1 LDIEKNEKNKINMEP
16 QKKEMENEKVQDFNL
31 EENKEELNEK
41 TDPSFEAVEDDETAK
56 KSGFFGKKDKKSKL
70 AGADGLKQEIEK
82 LKTDNAELQ
91 DKFLRLYS
99 EFDNYRKRT
108 QKEKTDIIQNA
119 AEAVIIS
126 LLPVLD
132 DMERA
137 VKYSENPNA
146 NLNSIKEGELLIFQK
161 LNNLLRQKGLKAI
174 EMAENAAFDTDFH
187 EAVATIPADNEENK
201 GKVVEEI
208 EKGYM
213 LNEKVVRFSK
223 VVIYQ

>member
-1 LDIEKNEKNKINMEP
+1 MSNTE
-16 QKKEMENEKVQDFNL
+16 EM
-31 EENKEELNEK
+31 
-41 TDPSFEAVEDDETAK
+41 
-56 KSGFFGKKDKKSKL
+56 
-70 AGADGLKQEIEK
+70 EK

-108 QKEKTDIIQNA
+108 QKEKLDVIQHA
-119 AEAVIIS
+119 AESIIVS

-137 VKYSENPNA
+137 IKYGENPDA
-146 NLNSIKEGELLIFQK
+146 DINSIKEGEVLIFQK
-161 LNNLLRQKGLKAI
+161 LNGLLRQKGLKTI
-174 EMAENAAFDTDFH
+174 DTENAVFDTDYH
-187 EAVATIPADNEENK
+187 EAVATIPTENEEDK
-201 GKVVEEI
+201 GKIVEEI

-213 LNEKVVRFSK
+213 LNDKVIRFSK

>member
-1 LDIEKNEKNKINMEP
+1 MEEVKEKI
-16 QKKEMENEKVQDFNL
+16 ENENTQNL
-31 EENKEELNEK
+31 HSDDNKQTQNEDVEPSSEENEEGE
-41 TDPSFEAVEDDETAK
+41 SAK
-56 KSGFFGKKDKKSKL
+56 KSGLFGKKDKKSKSSV
-70 AGADGLKQEIEK
+70 ADDLKEEIEK

-108 QKEKTDIIQNA
+108 QKEKLDIIQNA
-119 AEAVIIS
+119 AEAIIIS

-132 DMERA
+132 DMERGI
-137 VKYSENPNA
+137 KYSENPDADINF
-146 NLNSIKEGELLIFQK
+146 IKEGETLIFQK
-161 LNNLLRQKGLKAI
+161 LNNLLRQKGLKTIDIAD
-174 EMAENAAFDTDFH
+174 AEFDTDFH
-187 EAVATIPADNEENK
+187 EAVATIPAVNEEDK
-201 GKVVEEI
+201 GKIVEEI